1 MDPLSIDT
9 NLFSFLFS
17 DGDLRKIN
25 IQGKEI
31 IQRIYFA
38 VRDEEWLNI
47 EYVVKNFNSELSGT
61 TAIYSYD
68 LIFKKG
74 KVDFTARLTIKIEH
88 NQLVIEAFGKASTNF
103 MKNRI
108 GLCIHLPSSLK
119 GTPCNVSHIDH
130 TFTSTELPLLV
141 SPHQPIKEISQIELQ
156 SDGFQVRIDFEGD
169 IFEMEDQRN
178 WTDASYKIYSTP
190 LELPFPIEVKKGD
203 LFHQKIS
210 VTVLPNVYTTTYSGN
225 EDPKNTGQ
233 QMFPSPR
240 LGTIIPGN
248 LAGDMMNHFLERD
261 TFPFSFLRIDFH
273 LYNDSWE
280 EDIRKTILFA
290 KRMNIPVYAIL
301 YLDKQYNIEIETF
314 KAFCTRY
321 SLQQLIQF
329 IALLSSEKFVPADG
343 ELRYLISELRSFSP
357 NIRLGTG
364 TDANFA
370 QLNRNVPFVKELDFI
385 SYSIQPQEHASD
397 KLSITENIK
406 GQYDT
411 VKTAQSF
418 GNEITI
424 HITSLSFFRR
434 FNANIEKVA
443 PNNHIPNY
451 PYAGSH
457 FETGW
462 FIGALHELI
471 AAGADVITSVFYLTE
486 NSPLLTLFEKLANHP
501 PEGFYSDCSTLPE
514 KYTIL
519 SWKSKGKKYSAIAN
533 LTEEPITLR
542 FDSLRAELFPYDI
555 QYIEREIPDQGES

>member
-280 EDIRKTILFA
+280 EKVVNSILFA
-290 KRMNIPVYAIL
+290 RKKNIPVYALL
-301 YLDKQYNIEIETF
+301 YFSEQYKSEIEIF
-314 KAFCTRY
+314 KSFCKHN
-321 SLQQLIQF
+321 SLLQF
-329 IALLSSEKFVPADG
+329 IHSIALLSSEEFVPADNY
-343 ELRYLISELRSFSP
+343 LRDLIPVLRTFFP
-357 NIRLGTG
+357 NARIGAG

-370 QLNRNVPFVKELDFI
+370 QLNRNFPSFQEIDF
-385 SYSIQPQEHASD
+385 SCYSIQPQEHASD
-397 KLSITENIK
+397 RLSITENIM

-411 VKTAQSF
+411 VKTAQSL
-418 GNEITI
+418 GKGMPI
-424 HITSLSFFRR
+424 HITALSLFRR
-434 FNANIEKVA
+434 FNANVEKHTSDNHVA
-443 PNNHIPNY
+443 NY
-451 PYAGSH
+451 PYAGSN
-457 FETGW
+457 FETAW

-471 AAGADVITSVFYLTE
+471 AAGAEAIISIFYPVL
-486 NSPLLTLFEKLANHP
+486 NSPLLSFFEILSNHP
-501 PEGFYSDCSTLPE
+501 PEGFYPDCSSSPE
-514 KYTIL
+514 KYASL
-519 SWKSKGKKYSAIAN
+519 AWKSKGKKHSVIAN
-533 LTEEPITLR
+533 LTDGPIIILQNSCKMKL
-542 FDSLRAELFPYDI
+542 DPHEI
-555 QYIEREIPDQGES
+555 QYTEKEITDQSES